1 MERASFVSMQRNAIF
16 TINTTK
22 SNTISGIFYSKMGII
37 RRIVA
42 EGLGPGGK
50 ERGIE
55 RPG

>member
-1 MERASFVSMQRNAIF
+1 MQRNAIF

-22 SNTISGIFYSKMGII
+22 SNKISGIFYSKMGII

-42 EGLGPGGK
+42 EGLGTGGK
-50 ERGIE
+50 EKGIE